1 LYARAWAVNPGN
13 FEAVNSMAMAYYHHR
28 EGGPQIETELRSA
41 IARYP
46 KTTDL
51 RVHLSQLQAANGHLL
66 ESKQTLEGALMDSN
80 DPGRKLRIIRM
91 LRELD
96 NRIAA
101 QERKSNAPR

>member
-1 LYARAWAVNPGN
+1 VNPAN

-28 EGGPQIETELRSA
+28 EDGPQVESELRAA
-41 IARYP
+41 ISRYP

-51 RVHLSQLQAANGHLL
+51 RIHLARLQAGNGSLL

-80 DPGRKLRIIRM
+80 DPGRKLQIIRM

-96 NRIAA
+96 NQIAA
-101 QERKSNAPR
+101 GESKAAVKR